1 MPYFDGAEDGTPVR
15 YRLTEVQPG
24 LFLAENGETLDLR
37 GSPMRWRGVALNPVT
52 NGPLAWQW
60 ALLTLV
66 VVVAAGWFVAGLGA
80 SLRRRRRA
88 GRSSTAYV
96 PRDGRTGR
104 PLTTA
109 VAAVGALAALVTVAA
124 VAALP
129 GLVDVGF
136 LGAMATPLPVRLAFH
151 LPLAVALLA
160 AGLAALLVA
169 GASRHWWTRRVRP
182 RDAALAVALTALA
195 AQLAVWHLVAW
206 GF

>member
-1 MPYFDGAEDGTPVR
+1 MPYFDAAEDGTLVR

-24 LFLAENGETLDLR
+24 LFLAGNGETLDLR

-60 ALLTLV
+60 ALLPSWWSWRPGGSWP
-66 VVVAAGWFVAGLGA
+66 ARA
-80 SLRRRRRA
+80 SLRRRRGA
-88 GRSSTAYV
+88 GRSSTVGA
-96 PRDGRTGR
+96 PQHGRTGR
-104 PLTTA
+104 RLTTA
-109 VAAVGALAALVTVAA
+109 VAAAGALAALVTVAA
-124 VAALP
+124 IRALP

-169 GASRHWWTRRVRP
+169 GAPRHWWTPRIRP